1 MPNDQMLP
9 TVVLVRHGET
19 EWSRSGRHTGR
30 TDLPLTAEGERVAR
44 RLAARLGEQH
54 FDQVFSS
61 PLLRA
66 RRTAELAR
74 HPHAA
79 IDPDLAEW
87 DYGEVEGLTTAEYRT
102 QHPGWAVFSHG
113 ARGGESVA
121 TVGERADRVVAKLRA
136 VGGTALLFSHGHF
149 LRVLAARWVG
159 VEAAFGRGLALG
171 TAALCVLGYEHT
183 LDRPAIRLWN
193 DTTHL

>member
-1 MPNDQMLP
+1 MPPDPLP

-44 RLAARLGEQH
+44 RLAERLHGGT
-54 FDQVFSS
+54 FDTVLSS
-61 PLLRA
+61 PLRRA
-66 RRTAELAR
+66 RHTAELAG
-74 HPHAA
+74 HPHTAL
-79 IDPDLAEW
+79 DPDLAEW

-102 QHPGWAVFSHG
+102 RHPGWTVFAHG
-113 ARGGESVA
+113 APGGESVA
-121 TVGERADRVVAKLRA
+121 AVGERADRVIARLRSA
-136 VGGTALLFSHGHF
+136 GGTALLFSHGHL

-159 VEAAFGRGLALG
+159 AEAAFGRGLALD
-171 TAALCVLGYEHT
+171 TAAVCILGYEHA

-193 DTTHL
+193 DVTHLQ